1 MGLNFSDLHLDF
13 GCLFNSR
20 LGHSKPGSRSLV
32 PPSSVPLKWVVP
44 LYQLNIDGSLLS
56 LWHDRGLDW
65 SGTESG
71 LSVSLLSPPC
81 CLFECLGSVM

>member
-20 LGHSKPGSRSLV
+20 LGQSKPGSRSLV
-32 PPSSVPLKWVVP
+32 PPSSVPLKRVVP
-44 LYQLNIDGSLLS
+44 LYQLNIDVSL
-56 LWHDRGLDW
+56 HHRGLDW